1 MVSVVLVLKT
11 ETENGKFKFKLLN
24 TYNVYNRNTLARV
37 I

>member
-11 ETENGKFKFKLLN
+11 ETENGKFKFKLLKS
-24 TYNVYNRNTLARV
+24 YKLYNRNTSARV